1 MLFTPLL
8 ALATYAAAAPAGT
21 SSSLSLASTSTSTP
35 ASATAATAATG
46 TSAAAVPSPTV
57 PYASDDPNYSYLDR
71 YQSGTPEPIIGAAG
85 ADILGPQNIPLER
98 ESPDFMAPPTTDSGT
113 VENVKWPMAIS
124 HNRVQ
129 DGGWARQQNEH
140 DMPLATAMAGV
151 DMRLKAGA
159 IREMHWHVT
168 AEWGY
173 VMAVSTIWLQL
184 ARYADIST
192 SSQGSCRVNVVNQL
206 GRNYL
211 ADVYP
216 GDLWYFP
223 EGIPHSIQGLNDT
236 ADGCEF
242 MLVLDSGTFSEDST
256 FLLTDWMAHV
266 PKEVLAK
273 NFRVNASA
281 FDHIPGEQL
290 WIFPSA
296 VPTESVAEANPVSP
310 QGEALL
316 PYTFAASKAPA
327 TNVTG
332 GSVKVVD
339 SRTFNVSKTIAVAE
353 VTVVP
358 GGIRELHWHPTQ
370 PEWTFYLEGTAR
382 VTVFASSGNARTFD
396 YQAGDIGYVP
406 PTFGHY
412 VENTGNT
419 TMKYLEIFKTD
430 IYEDISLNQWLAL
443 TPPEMVKAHLQLDD
457 ETISQLQK
465 VKPIVVGPGEW

>member
-21 SSSLSLASTSTSTP
+21 SSSLSPASASTSTP
-35 ASATAATAATG
+35 ASATAATG

-85 ADILGPQNIPLER
+85 ANILGPQNIPLER
-98 ESPDFMAPPTTDSGT
+98 ESPDFMAPPTTI
-113 VENVKWPMAIS
+113 VALENVKWPMAIS

-173 VMAVSTIWLQL
+173 VMA
-184 ARYADIST
+184 
-192 SSQGSCRVNVVNQL
+192 GSCRVNVVNQL

-223 EGIPHSIQGLNDT
+223 EGIPHSIQGLNDI

-242 MLVLDSGTFSEDST
+242 LLVLDSGDFSEDST

-266 PKEVLAK
+266 PK
-273 NFRVNASA
+273 
-281 FDHIPGEQL
+281 EQL

-339 SRTFNVSKTIAVAE
+339 SRTFNVSTTIAVAE

-358 GGIRELHWHPTQ
+358 GGMRELHWHPTQ
-370 PEWTFYLEGTAR
+370 PEWTFLSGTAR

-412 VENTGNT
+412 VET
-419 TMKYLEIFKTD
+419 
-430 IYEDISLNQWLAL
+430 LA
-443 TPPEMVKAHLQLDD
+443 TRR
-457 ETISQLQK
+457 
-465 VKPIVVGPGEW
+465 

>member
-21 SSSLSLASTSTSTP
+21 SSSLSLTSTSTSTP
-35 ASATAATAATG
+35 ASATAATG

-71 YQSGTPEPIIGAAG
+71 YQSGTPEPIMGAAG

-173 VMAVSTIWLQL
+173 VMA
-184 ARYADIST
+184 
-192 SSQGSCRVNVVNQL
+192 GSCRVNVVNQL

-223 EGIPHSIQGLNDT
+223 QGIPHSIQGLNDT

-242 MLVLDSGTFSEDST
+242 LLVLDSGDFSEDST

-327 TNVTG
+327 TNRQVTG

-339 SRTFNVSKTIAVAE
+339 SRTFNVSTTIAVAE

-358 GGIRELHWHPTQ
+358 GGMRELHWHPTQ

>member
-8 ALATYAAAAPAGT
+8 ALATYAAAAPAGAGL
-21 SSSLSLASTSTSTP
+21 SLSLSSTSKSTP
-35 ASATAATAATG
+35 VTASATATSS
-46 TSAAAVPSPTV
+46 TSAAAAPSPTMA
-57 PYASDDPNYSYLDR
+57 YASDDPNYSYLDQ

-85 ADILGPQNIPLER
+85 ANILGPQNIPLER
-98 ESPDFMAPPTTDSGT
+98 QSPDFMAPPTTDSGS

-140 DMPLATAMAGV
+140 DVPLATAMAGV
-151 DMRLKAGA
+151 NMRLKAGA

-173 VMAVSTIWLQL
+173 VIA
-184 ARYADIST
+184 
-192 SSQGSCRVNVVNQL
+192 GSCRVNVVDQL

-223 EGIPHSIQGLNDT
+223 QGIPHSIQGLDDT

-242 MLVLDSGTFSEDST
+242 LLVLDDGSFSEDST

-296 VPTESVAEANPVSP
+296 VPTESVASANPVSP
-310 QGEALL
+310 QGQALL

-339 SRTFNVSKTIAVAE
+339 SRTFNVSTTIAVAE

-370 PEWTFYLEGTAR
+370 PEWTFYL
-382 VTVFASSGNARTFD
+382 
-396 YQAGDIGYVP
+396 
-406 PTFGHY
+406 
-412 VENTGNT
+412 
-419 TMKYLEIFKTD
+419 
-430 IYEDISLNQWLAL
+430 
-443 TPPEMVKAHLQLDD
+443 
-457 ETISQLQK
+457 
-465 VKPIVVGPGEW
+465 

>member
-35 ASATAATAATG
+35 ASATAATG

-98 ESPDFMAPPTTDSGT
+98 ESPDFMAPPTTDSGS

-173 VMAVSTIWLQL
+173 VMA
-184 ARYADIST
+184 
-192 SSQGSCRVNVVNQL
+192 GSCRVNVVNQL

-242 MLVLDSGTFSEDST
+242 LLVLDSGTFSEDST

-327 TNVTG
+327 TNH
-332 GSVKVVD
+332 S
-339 SRTFNVSKTIAVAE
+339 
-353 VTVVP
+353 
-358 GGIRELHWHPTQ
+358 
-370 PEWTFYLEGTAR
+370 EGTAR

>member
-21 SSSLSLASTSTSTP
+21 SSSLSVAPTSTSTP
-35 ASATAATAATG
+35 ASATAATG

-98 ESPDFMAPPTTDSGT
+98 ESPDFMAPPTTDSGS

-173 VMAVSTIWLQL
+173 VMA
-184 ARYADIST
+184 
-192 SSQGSCRVNVVNQL
+192 GSCRVNVVNQL

-327 TNVTG
+327 TNARDAGDRGVCEG
-332 GSVKVVD
+332 GGLADVQRVED
-339 SRTFNVSKTIAVAE
+339 DR
-353 VTVVP
+353 
-358 GGIRELHWHPTQ
+358 GGRGDCGAWRYP
-370 PEWTFYLEGTAR
+370 EGTAR

>member
-1 MLFTPLL
+1 MIFTPLL

-21 SSSLSLASTSTSTP
+21 TSNLALSTTSSAST
-35 ASATAATAATG
+35 TG
-46 TSAAAVPSPTV
+46 TSDASLPSPTV
-57 PYASDDPNYSYLDR
+57 AYASDDPNYSYLDQ
-71 YQSGTPEPIIGAAG
+71 YQSGTPEPIIGVAG
-85 ADILGPQNIPLER
+85 GNILGPQNIPLER
-98 ESPDFMAPPTTDSGT
+98 ESPDFLAPPTTDSGS
-113 VENVKWPMAIS
+113 VQNVKWPMAIS

-140 DMPLATAMAGV
+140 DMPIATAMAGV
-151 DMRLKAGA
+151 DMRLEAGA
-159 IREMHWHVT
+159 IRELHWHVT

-173 VMAVSTIWLQL
+173 VMA
-184 ARYADIST
+184 
-192 SSQGSCRVNVVNQL
+192 GSCRVNVVDQL
-206 GRNYL
+206 GHNYL

-223 EGIPHSIQGLNDT
+223 QGIPHSIQGLNDT
-236 ADGCEF
+236 ANGCEF
-242 MLVLDSGTFSEDST
+242 LLVLDDGTFSEDST

-273 NFRVNASA
+273 NFRVNTSA
-281 FDHIPGEQL
+281 FDHIPSEGL
-290 WIFPSA
+290 WMLPSA
-296 VPTESVAEANPVSP
+296 VPTQSVAEANPISP
-310 QGEALL
+310 QGAPPL
-316 PYTFAASKAPA
+316 PFTFAASKAPA

-332 GSVKVVD
+332 GSVKVID
-339 SRTFNVSKTIAVAE
+339 SRTFNISKTIAVAE

-370 PEWTFYLEGTAR
+370 PEWTFYLEGNAR

-412 VENTGNT
+412 VENTGNG

-430 IYEDISLNQWLAL
+430 VYEDISLNQWLAL
-443 TPPEMVKAHLQLDD
+443 TPPDMVKAHLQLDD
-457 ETISQLQK
+457 ETISLLQK
-465 VKPIVVGPGEW
+465 VKPVVVGPGEW

>member
-71 YQSGTPEPIIGAAG
+71 YQSGTPEPIMGAAG

-173 VMAVSTIWLQL
+173 VMA
-184 ARYADIST
+184 
-192 SSQGSCRVNVVNQL
+192 GSCRVNVVNQL

-327 TNVTG
+327 TNALRRETQVTG